1 MSNPDGNALDDDP
14 GQARD
19 PGGAE
24 EPTRA
29 PRRRRWQPEAGLET
43 PAALRRLAGRPWLIA
58 GRDDEDIAAVRR
70 NLPAIRDALARL
82 GWVLIVERSFVRLRK
97 SPPARRD
104 AWSSDAPSPL
114 VASWFFLLVAGGESL
129 APRVSL
135 AQLVSAARSAAA
147 EAGLPLTH
155 DLDERRAIVR
165 ALRMLDER
173 GVITQ
178 LDGDAEEFVA
188 NEEAPVLLAVH
199 HARLAHV
206 IAHFGASDPTKEP
219 EKWLAEV
226 EREPDPARR
235 MRRRLID
242 DTVVHVDELDAA
254 EAEWLSRRLRADDG
268 GPLAAA
274 FGLSVERRS
283 EGAALVVPS
292 DAFRHLHELGPT
304 PFPAAGTV
312 PHAAL
317 LLIEH
322 ASLEGLA
329 GAPEAAMGIGWRGLP
344 QSRVAAYIASL
355 AAQRA
360 DGKGGWRRELTEEPR
375 RLVEEIAA
383 LLSSLGLLRVRGD
396 EDADPTWWLSP
407 ATARWAPPRRKDA
420 AVG

>member
-1 MSNPDGNALDDDP
+1 MSEG
-14 GQARD
+14 RD
-19 PGGAE
+19 PGSAE
-24 EPTRA
+24 ERPSA
-29 PRRRRWQPEAGLET
+29 PRRKRWQPEASVET
-43 PAALRRLAGRPWLIA
+43 SAALRRLAGRPWLIA

-82 GWVLIVERSFVRLRK
+82 GWVLIVERGFVRLRK
-97 SPPARRD
+97 SPPARRN
-104 AWSSDAPSPL
+104 AWSSGTPSPL
-114 VASWFFLLVAGGESL
+114 VASWFFLLVAGAESM
-129 APRVSL
+129 APRVAL
-135 AQLVSAARSAAA
+135 AQLVGAARSAAA

-155 DLDERRAIVR
+155 DIVERRAIVR
-165 ALRMLDER
+165 ALRMLDDR

-178 LDGDAEEFVA
+178 LDGDAEEFVE

-206 IAHFGASDPTKEP
+206 IAHFGSSDPAKEP

-254 EAEWLSRRLRADDG
+254 ESDWLSRRLRGDDG
-268 GPLAAA
+268 GPLAVA
-274 FGLSVERRS
+274 FGLSVERRT

-304 PFPAAGTV
+304 PFPAPGTV

-322 ASLEGLA
+322 ASLEGVA
-329 GAPEAAMGIGWRGLP
+329 GSPEAAMGIGWRGL
-344 QSRVAAYIASL
+344 QRSHVMAYVASL
-355 AAQRA
+355 AAEQA
-360 DGKGGWRRELTEEPR
+360 EGKGGWRRELIDEPQ
-375 RLVEEIAA
+375 RLVDEVAA
-383 LLSSLGLLRVRGD
+383 LLSSLGLLRIRAAR
-396 EDADPTWWLSP
+396 DAERIWWFSP
-407 ATARWAPPRRKDA
+407 AAARWAPPRRRDA